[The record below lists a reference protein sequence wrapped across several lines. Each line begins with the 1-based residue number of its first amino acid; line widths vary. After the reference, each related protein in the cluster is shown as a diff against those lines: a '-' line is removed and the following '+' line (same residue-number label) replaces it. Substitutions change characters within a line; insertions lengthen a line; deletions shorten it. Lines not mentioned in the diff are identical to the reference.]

1 VILDLIVIRQ
11 SVVKREAVAEAGAA
25 ACLDEQAEP
34 RVGLAFAATKLL
46 DLGHCGIG
54 HAHELLDG
62 GRRRA
67 LRERL
72 RCRLGH
78 RHGIG
83 SLLSPLLVRRMMTE
97 FASESIAATLASP
110 AMVRSAIASGHHPA
124 RPSVHSRVNPA

>member
-1 VILDLIVIRQ
+1 Q
-11 SVVKREAVAEAGAA
+11 SVVEGEAIAEAGAA
-25 ACLDEQAEP
+25 ARLDEQAEA
-34 RVGLAFAATKLL
+34 RVGLAFAATKLF
-46 DLGHCGIG
+46 DLGHRGIG

-67 LRERL
+67 LRKRL

-83 SLLSPLLVRRMMTE
+83 SLLSPHSARRVMSE
-97 FASESIAATLASP
+97 FASESIAATLTNP
-110 AMVRSAIASGHHPA
+110 AMVRSSIAAGHFPA